1 MAFTC
6 AIRATA
12 ALAALCLPLSAQYD
26 GSMHGPLGGEWLL
39 GLDLAYSYQ
48 DQDAI
53 ESEVFVVGATCSRF
67 LARPHQLGLELRSR
81 FGALEE
87 GGHAGEV
94 FLGPLYN
101 FNWYPG
107 ERTALYLGL
116 RAGAAYQD
124 ISGLGDD
131 THLAWG
137 AQVGLRQ
144 WITPRTALAI
154 EPRWTRYEID
164 HAGTT
169 ERDRFDLLIGLNLVL

>member
-1 MAFTC
+1 MAILR

-12 ALAALCLPLSAQYD
+12 ALACLCLPLAAQSG
-26 GSMHGPLGGEWLL
+26 GSMHGPLGGESLL
-39 GLDLAYSYQ
+39 GLDLAYTHA
-48 DQDAI
+48 DQDDI
-53 ESEVFVVGATCSRF
+53 ESESFVVGAALSRF
-67 LARPHQLGLELRSR
+67 LARQHQLGLELRSR
-81 FGALEE
+81 YGALEE
-87 GGHAGEV
+87 GGHAGEL

-101 FNWYPG
+101 YNWYPA
-107 ERTALYLGL
+107 ERTALYLGV

-124 ISGLGDD
+124 VTGLGDD
-131 THLAWG
+131 THFAWG
-137 AQVGLRQ
+137 AQAGLRQ